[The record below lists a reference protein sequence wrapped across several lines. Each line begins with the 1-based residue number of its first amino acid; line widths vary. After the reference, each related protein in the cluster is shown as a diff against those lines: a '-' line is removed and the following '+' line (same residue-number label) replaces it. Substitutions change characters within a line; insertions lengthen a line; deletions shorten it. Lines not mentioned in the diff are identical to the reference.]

1 MRAQRAGLI
10 GVLLSLAG
18 IGLCAWLT
26 FIHIALLRGELLGGA
41 ACGSAGTLFNCHAV
55 TAGSFGSIFGVPLS
69 LWGLVGYLATL
80 GLAFIAWQF
89 SDWSGRALA
98 ALAGMA
104 IIFFAID
111 LVLLT
116 VMLTQIRYLCALCLA
131 SYLVNLLLAVT
142 AKHGLAQSWPAVL
155 RQIPPSLM
163 AWRPQPRVAVVWI
176 VWGMVLTGSAGALAV
191 NAATTFAAQGDPA
204 ALRKQISQFVS
215 HQQRVTVNVAGDPIL
230 GAPNGPIQ
238 IVEFSDFLCPVCQR
252 ASKLNPV
259 LLAGH
264 RREAS
269 FVFKH
274 FPLDTTCNSTIGRM
288 VHAGACQL
296 AAATECAHEQGK
308 FWALHDRI
316 FVEGAKYRPEN
327 LERDVSALGLDV
339 AAWRACLDSGRG
351 IEAVK
356 RDIEEAVRLGLN
368 STPTYFLNGIRN
380 TGLFTPVTFEAFLD
394 VLRHPDRA
402 TPR

>member
-1 MRAQRAGLI
+1 M
-10 GVLLSLAG
+10 AG
-18 IGLCAWLT
+18 IGLCAYLT

-41 ACGSAGTLFNCHAV
+41 ACGGEGVFNCHAV
-55 TAGSFGSIFGVPLS
+55 TASSFGSLLGVPLS

-80 GLAFIAWQF
+80 GLAFIAWQL

-98 ALAGMA
+98 ALAGLA
-104 IIFFAID
+104 SIFVAID

-116 VMLTQIRYLCALCLA
+116 AMLTQIHYLCALCLA

-155 RQIPPSLM
+155 RQIPASLM

-176 VWGMVLTGSAGALAV
+176 LWGMVLTGSAGALAV
-191 NAATTFAAQGDPA
+191 NAATTFAVQGDPA
-204 ALRKQISQFVS
+204 ALRKQISQFVA
-215 HQQRVTVNVAGDPIL
+215 HQQRVTVNVAGDPML

-238 IVEFSDFLCPVCQR
+238 VVEFSDFLCPICQR
-252 ASKLNPV
+252 ASKLNHI
-259 LLAGH
+259 LLAG
-264 RREAS
+264 RQREAS

-274 FPLDTTCNSTIGRM
+274 FPLDTTCNGTIGRM

-327 LERDVSALGLDV
+327 LERDVRALGLDV

-351 IEAVK
+351 TEAVK
-356 RDIEEAVRLGLN
+356 RDIEEAVRLGLT
-368 STPTYFLNGIRN
+368 STPTYFVNGIRS
-380 TGLFTPVTFEAFLD
+380 TGVFTPVTFEAFLD

>member
-26 FIHIALLRGELLGGA
+26 FIHIGLMRGELLGGA
-41 ACGSAGTLFNCHAV
+41 ACGGDGTLFNCHAV
-55 TAGSFGSIFGVPLS
+55 TASAFGSVFGIPLS

-80 GLAFIAWQF
+80 ALSFIAWQF
-89 SDWSGRALA
+89 PDWAGRALA

-104 IIFFAID
+104 IIFCAID

-116 VMLTQIRYLCALCLA
+116 AMLTQIHYLCALCLL

-142 AKHGLAQSWPAVL
+142 AKQGLAQSWPAVI
-155 RQIPPSLM
+155 RQIPAALM
-163 AWRPQPRVAVVWI
+163 AWRPQPRVAVVWV
-176 VWGMVLTGSAGALAV
+176 VWGMVLTGAAGVLAV
-191 NAATTFAAQGDPA
+191 NAAATFAAQGDPA
-204 ALRKQISQFVS
+204 ALRKQISQFISNQKRATVD
-215 HQQRVTVNVAGDPIL
+215 VTGDPML

-238 IVEFSDFLCPVCQR
+238 VVEFSDFLCPICQR

-274 FPLDTTCNSTIGRM
+274 FPLDTTCNSAIGRM

-316 FVEGAKYRPEN
+316 FVEGAKYRPDT
-327 LERDVSALGLDV
+327 LERDVAALGLDT
-339 AAWRACLDSGRG
+339 AAWRACMDSGRG
-351 IEAVK
+351 MEAVK
-356 RDIEEAVRLGLN
+356 RDIEEATRLGLN
-368 STPTYFLNGIRN
+368 STPTYLINGIRN
-380 TGLFTPVTFEAFLD
+380 VGLFTPVTFEAFLD